1 MVLADRVAIVTGGA
15 TGIGRAIATALVAE
29 GATVILASRDAARG
43 ELVARD
49 LGCAFVET
57 DLTSLADIARLVDGV
72 VEQFGRIDV
81 LVNNAAT
88 TSGLGPFLEVT
99 PEQFDAVLDVNV
111 RGTFF
116 LTQHVARVMTRLG
129 RGSIVFIGSNVS
141 MMAEL
146 DTSHYMASKG
156 ALNSLTLAL
165 ADELGPLGIRVNTI
179 APGEIQVDR
188 DPEVYLAGPG
198 RERLSRVP
206 LRRAGTPEDVAAL
219 VVFLA
224 SDASAYISG
233 TVIPV
238 DGGQLAT

>member
-1 MVLADRVAIVTGGA
+1 MVLADKVAIVTGGA

-29 GATVILASRDAARG
+29 GATVVLAARDAGRG
-43 ELVARD
+43 ELAAQE
-49 LGCAFVET
+49 LGCTFMQT
-57 DLTSLADIARLVDGV
+57 DLTLLADIARLVDGV
-72 VEQFGRIDV
+72 VERFGRIDV

-88 TSGLGPFLEVT
+88 TSELGPFLEVT
-99 PEQFDAVLDVNV
+99 PDQFDAVLNMNL

-116 LTQHVARVMTRLG
+116 LTQHVARVMIGTG
-129 RGSIVFIGSNVS
+129 RGSIVNIGSNIS
-141 MMAEL
+141 LMAEL

-165 ADELGPLGIRVNTI
+165 ANELGPFGVRVNTI

-188 DPEVYLAGPG
+188 DPDVYLAGPG
-198 RERLSRVP
+198 RERISRVP
-206 LRRAGTPEDVAAL
+206 LRRPGTPPDVAAL
-219 VVFLA
+219 AVFLA
-224 SDASAYISG
+224 SDASDYISG